1 MKRRNQIMAITAA
14 VTVLSAST
22 VMAEYMPDREPVY
35 RGEGVMTTAIGAETA
50 SDYIIS
56 VNGVKLEKQGY
67 LEDNKIM
74 VPVRAI
80 AEALGFEVTWN
91 GEAQRVELLRGAN
104 YITFRIGVDGYT
116 FAKTAPMP
124 LGKAPVEIDGT
135 TFVPVNF
142 AEEILHT
149 TVTIDASG
157 AVAIIDAQEAH
168 VSANVVISEVKDG
181 VVTIEDEEMGTVI
194 LHIGEST
201 ELNDANGN
209 AIELSALEK
218 DMKVRVVYG
227 DIMLESLPPQN
238 TPISITV
245 AEADEKVEDTAK
257 ETATASGKVLAVEDG
272 QIIIGEDAA
281 KPATQLAL
289 NVDENTKLTK
299 GGNVVTLGDIKA
311 GDEIAAIHAVEMTK
325 SIPAQAYAYEI
336 EVKNAAVVVEET
348 AELTGKIAEVGEEG
362 VTIGDAKDPHAQTVL
377 LVSEET
383 KITDKDGKT
392 IELKD
397 LKAGMEIKAVHKTMM
412 TMSIPAQTPA
422 LSITVI
428 G

>member
-1 MKRRNQIMAITAA
+1 MKKRNQIMAITAA

-35 RGEGVMTTAIGAETA
+35 RGEDVVTTSAVSMAE
-50 SDYIIS
+50 DYTIS
-56 VNGVKLEKQGY
+56 VNGVQLEKKGY
-67 LEDNKIM
+67 LENGKVM

-124 LGKAPVEIDGT
+124 LGVAPVEINGT

-149 TVTIDASG
+149 DVAVDPAGVVTIADA
-157 AVAIIDAQEAH
+157 AEAH
-168 VSANVVISEVKDG
+168 VSAEAVISDVKDG
-181 VVTIEDEEMGTVI
+181 VVEIEDAEMGTVI
-194 LHIGEST
+194 LHIGDMT
-201 ELNDANGN
+201 ELIGANGET
-209 AIELSALEK
+209 ITVSALEK
-218 DMKVRVVYG
+218 DMKVLVVYG
-227 DIMLESLPPQN
+227 DVMMESLPPQN
-238 TPISITV
+238 VPISITV
-245 AEADEKVEDTAK
+245 AAEAEKAEDA
-257 ETATASGKVLAVEDG
+257 ETVSVTGTVLSAEEG
-272 QIIIGEDAA
+272 QITIGEDAE

-289 NVDENTKLTK
+289 NVDENTKVTK
-299 GGNVVTLGDIKA
+299 DGEAITLADIKA
-311 GDEIAAIHAVEMTK
+311 GDEIAAVHAAAMTK

-336 EVKNAAVVVEET
+336 EVKKAAVVVEEET
-348 AELTGKIAEVGEEG
+348 AELTGKIAEVSEEG
-362 VTIGDAKDPHAQTVL
+362 VVIGDAEDPHAQTVL

-383 KITDKDGKT
+383 TITDKDGKA